1 MSNLLVIVNLIGLF
15 FIDLFM
21 QSGINITHDM
31 PATMEPGSQ
40 VKVTMNVEKG
50 ALGGFAKL
58 QIDLPDG
65 LTATLVEGKGASFT
79 FDDQKAKF
87 IWMSL
92 PTSPSFRVSFTLAA
106 SATVNGKL
114 PISGRFSYIEDNERK
129 TQELPPTVIDLG
141 GAGSLAQAPP
151 TTTTAPATT
160 EVTGPE
166 QPEAATPEPVASAP
180 AEVVAPTAAP
190 VSEPM
195 VPASQGAGNV
205 SAVRTISM
213 VSDTELLVEV
223 VVNKGS
229 IRGFGKLQES
239 LPAGFTAMEKNNAEA
254 IFTAQDRIVK
264 FVWLNL
270 PASNEVKVT
279 YKLRSNTTIP
289 GEHQVN
295 GEFGYLLN
303 DETQKATLGSTP
315 FSVGADAWATF
326 LAQQKAKEMAAI
338 VINAS
343 EQDAED
349 TELNASSREAA
360 AEQPTTRETT
370 AAPTKTE
377 EAVAQK
383 PVKKGI
389 PAPETGVTYK
399 VQITAAHREVGTEYF
414 TARHHFSG
422 DFGIERHEGWI
433 KYTTG
438 RYAEYRQARDQRQAF
453 VSAGHNF
460 PGPFVT
466 AYNNG
471 ERITV
476 QEALMISRQSWVQ

>member
-21 QSGINITHDM
+21 QSGINITHDL
-31 PATMEPGSQ
+31 PATMQPGSQ

-65 LTATLVEGKGASFT
+65 MTATLVDGKGASFT

-92 PTSPSFRVSFTLAA
+92 PTSPSFRVSFTLTA
-106 SATVNGKL
+106 SATVSGKM
-114 PISGRFSYIEDNERK
+114 PVSGRFSYIEDNERK

-141 GAGSLAQAPP
+141 GGGAIAQDVVPP
-151 TTTTAPATT
+151 TTTTSTAVDDPVQAEPAST
-160 EVTGPE
+160 
-166 QPEAATPEPVASAP
+166 EPVATAP
-180 AEVVAPTAAP
+180 VEVPATAPT
-190 VSEPM
+190 STDTPM
-195 VPASQGAGNV
+195 IPASQGAGNV
-205 SAVRTISM
+205 SAVRTITM
-213 VSDTELLVEV
+213 VSETELLVEV
-223 VVNKGS
+223 VVNKGN

-239 LPAGFTAMEKNNAEA
+239 LPAGFTAIEKNNAEA

-270 PASNEVKVT
+270 PAGNEVKVI
-279 YKLRSNTTIP
+279 YKLRSTSNIP

-303 DETQKATLGSTP
+303 DETQKATLGSTR
-315 FSVGADAWATF
+315 FAIGADAWAAHQAR
-326 LAQQKAKEMAAI
+326 LKAKELEAL
-338 VINAS
+338 VINANS
-343 EQDAED
+343 QAAND
-349 TELNASSREAA
+349 TELNSPEKENAAQTGDPNPSTPEA
-360 AEQPTTRETT
+360 
-370 AAPTKTE
+370 KTVE
-377 EAVAQK
+377 PVAQR
-383 PVKKGI
+383 PLRQAV

-399 VQITAAHREVGTEYF
+399 VQITAAHREVGSEYF
-414 TARHHFSG
+414 AGRHRYRG

-438 RYAEYRQARDQRQAF
+438 RYSEYRQARDQRQAF

-476 QEALMISRQSWVQ
+476 QEALMISRQNWVQ

>member
-21 QSGINITHDM
+21 QSGINITHDL
-31 PATMEPGSQ
+31 PSTMQPGSQ

-58 QIDLPDG
+58 QIDLPEG
-65 LTATLVEGKGASFT
+65 MTATLLDGKGASFT

-92 PTSPSFRVSFTLAA
+92 PTASSFRVSFTLTA
-106 SATVNGKL
+106 SATVSGKM

-129 TQELPPTVIDLG
+129 TQELPPTVVDLG
-141 GAGSLAQAPP
+141 GGSAVAQEAVPP
-151 TTTTAPATT
+151 VGSPATEVVEPAEETASAEPVVTTPIEVPAITTTTDAP
-160 EVTGPE
+160 
-166 QPEAATPEPVASAP
+166 
-180 AEVVAPTAAP
+180 
-190 VSEPM
+190 M
-195 VPASQGAGNV
+195 IPASQGAGNV
-205 SAVRTISM
+205 SAVRTITM
-213 VSDTELLVEV
+213 VSETELLVEV
-223 VVNKGS
+223 LVNKGS

-270 PASNEVKVT
+270 PAGNEVKVT
-279 YKLRSNTTIP
+279 YKLRSNSTIT

-303 DETQKATLGSTP
+303 DETQKATLGSTR
-315 FSVGADAWATF
+315 FAVGADAWAAHQAR
-326 LAQQKAKEMAAI
+326 LKAKELEAL
-338 VINAS
+338 VINANSQDVNDTDLNSAAQENAAQAS
-343 EQDAED
+343 EPA
-349 TELNASSREAA
+349 
-360 AEQPTTRETT
+360 PTTTT
-370 AAPTKTE
+370 TRSEAP
-377 EAVAQK
+377 VAQRQARQS
-383 PVKKGI
+383 V
-389 PAPETGVTYK
+389 PAPETGVTFK
-399 VQITAAHREVGTEYF
+399 VQITAAHREVGSDYF
-414 TARHHFSG
+414 AGRHRFHG
-422 DFGIERHEGWI
+422 EFGIERHEGWI

-438 RYAEYRQARDQRQAF
+438 RYSEYRQARDQRQAF

-476 QEALMISRQSWVQ
+476 QEALMISRQNWVQ

>member
-21 QSGINITHDM
+21 QSGINITHDL
-31 PATMEPGSQ
+31 PSTMQPGSQ

-58 QIDLPDG
+58 QIDLPEG
-65 LTATLVEGKGASFT
+65 MTATLVDGKGASFT

-92 PTSPSFRVSFTLAA
+92 PMAASFRVSFTLTA
-106 SATVNGKL
+106 SATVSGKM

-129 TQELPPTVIDLG
+129 TQELPPTVVDLG
-141 GAGSLAQAPP
+141 GGSAVAQEALPP
-151 TTTTAPATT
+151 VAAPAT
-160 EVTGPE
+160 EVV
-166 QPEAATPEPVASAP
+166 EPVEETASAEPVDTTPIDAP
-180 AEVVAPTAAP
+180 AITITDAP
-190 VSEPM
+190 M
-195 VPASQGAGNV
+195 IPASQGAGNV
-205 SAVRTISM
+205 SATRTITM
-213 VSDTELLVEV
+213 VSETELLVEV
-223 VVNKGS
+223 LVNKGS

-279 YKLRSNTTIP
+279 YKLRSNATVP
-289 GEHQVN
+289 GDHQVN

-303 DETQKATLGSTP
+303 DETQKATLGSTR
-315 FSVGADAWATF
+315 FAIGADAWAAHQ
-326 LAQQKAKEMAAI
+326 AQLKAKELEAL
-338 VINAS
+338 VINANS
-343 EQDAED
+343 QDASD
-349 TELNASSREAA
+349 TEMDRTAQESASQPGEPNNSAA
-360 AEQPTTRETT
+360 ATRMED
-370 AAPTKTE
+370 P
-377 EAVAQK
+377 VAQR
-383 PVKKGI
+383 PARQNI
-389 PAPETGVTYK
+389 PAPETGITYK
-399 VQITAAHREVGTEYF
+399 VQITAAHREVGSAYF
-414 TARHHFSG
+414 AGRHRYNG

-438 RYAEYRQARDQRQAF
+438 RHAEYRQARDQRQAF

-476 QEALMISRQSWVQ
+476 QEALMITRQNWVQ

>member
-15 FIDLFM
+15 FIELFM

-58 QIDLPDG
+58 QIDLPEG
-65 LTATLVEGKGASFT
+65 LTATLVDGKGASFT

-106 SATVNGKL
+106 SATLSGKL

-141 GAGSLAQAPP
+141 GGGSLAGTVAP
-151 TTTTAPATT
+151 TTAPPATT
-160 EVTGPE
+160 EVAEPVP
-166 QPEAATPEPVASAP
+166 QATVPSEPVASTP
-180 AEVVAPTAAP
+180 VEVAPTTTAP
-190 VSEPM
+190 ISEPM

-205 SAVRTISM
+205 SAVRTITM
-213 VSDTELLVEV
+213 VSETELLVEV

-279 YKLRSNTTIP
+279 YKLRSNTAIA

-303 DETQKATLGSTP
+303 DETQKATLGSTR
-315 FSVGADAWATF
+315 FSIGADAWASF
-326 LAQQKAKEMAAI
+326 QAEQKAKELEALATKA
-338 VINAS
+338 NAQ
-343 EQDAED
+343 EAQD
-349 TELNASSREAA
+349 TGLNTSGK
-360 AEQPTTRETT
+360 ETT
-370 AAPTKTE
+370 APQTATANTAQPPARTE
-377 EAVAQK
+377 QPVAQHQ
-383 PVKKGI
+383 VQRGI

-399 VQITAAHREVGTEYF
+399 VQITAAHREVGSEYF
-414 TARHHFSG
+414 VGRHRYNG

-438 RYAEYRQARDQRQAF
+438 RYSEYRQARDQRQAF

-476 QEALMISRQSWVQ
+476 QEALMITRQNWVQ

>member
-21 QSGINITHDM
+21 QSGINITHDL
-31 PATMEPGSQ
+31 PSTMQPGSQ

-58 QIDLPDG
+58 QIDLPEG
-65 LTATLVEGKGASFT
+65 MTATLLDGKGASFT

-92 PTSPSFRVSFTLAA
+92 PTASSFRVSFTLTA
-106 SATVNGKL
+106 SATVSGKM

-129 TQELPPTVIDLG
+129 TQELPPTVVDLG
-141 GAGSLAQAPP
+141 GGSAVAQEAVPP
-151 TTTTAPATT
+151 VGSPATEVVEPAEETASAEPVVTTPIEVPAITTTTDAP
-160 EVTGPE
+160 
-166 QPEAATPEPVASAP
+166 
-180 AEVVAPTAAP
+180 
-190 VSEPM
+190 M
-195 VPASQGAGNV
+195 IPASQGAGNV
-205 SAVRTISM
+205 SAVRTITM
-213 VSDTELLVEV
+213 VSETELLVEV

-239 LPAGFTAMEKNNAEA
+239 LPVGFTAMEKNNAEA

-270 PASNEVKVT
+270 PAGNEVKVT
-279 YKLRSNTTIP
+279 YKLRSNSAIT

-303 DETQKATLGSTP
+303 DETQKATLGSTR
-315 FSVGADAWATF
+315 FAIGADAWAAHQAR
-326 LAQQKAKEMAAI
+326 LKAKELEAL
-338 VINAS
+338 VINANS
-343 EQDAED
+343 QDAND
-349 TELNASSREAA
+349 TDLNNAA
-360 AEQPTTRETT
+360 QENAAQTSEPAPTNTT
-370 AAPTKTE
+370 AKSEAP
-377 EAVAQK
+377 VAQRQ
-383 PVKKGI
+383 VRQSV
-389 PAPETGVTYK
+389 PAPESGVTFK
-399 VQITAAHREVGTEYF
+399 VQITAAHREVGSDYF
-414 TARHHFSG
+414 AGRHRFHG
-422 DFGIERHEGWI
+422 EFGIERHEGWI

-438 RYAEYRQARDQRQAF
+438 RYSEYRQARDQRQAF

-476 QEALMISRQSWVQ
+476 QEALMISRQNWVQ

>member
-21 QSGINITHDM
+21 QSGINITHDL
-31 PATMEPGSQ
+31 PSTMQPGSQ

-58 QIDLPDG
+58 QIDLPEG
-65 LTATLVEGKGASFT
+65 MTATLLDGKGASFT

-92 PTSPSFRVSFTLAA
+92 PTASSFRVSFTLTA
-106 SATVNGKL
+106 SATVSGKM

-129 TQELPPTVIDLG
+129 TQELPPTVVDLG
-141 GAGSLAQAPP
+141 GGPAVAQEAVPPVGSPATEVVEPAEETASAEPVVTTP
-151 TTTTAPATT
+151 IEVPAITTTTDAP
-160 EVTGPE
+160 
-166 QPEAATPEPVASAP
+166 
-180 AEVVAPTAAP
+180 
-190 VSEPM
+190 M
-195 VPASQGAGNV
+195 IPASQGAGNV
-205 SAVRTISM
+205 SAVRTITM
-213 VSDTELLVEV
+213 VSETELLVEV

-239 LPAGFTAMEKNNAEA
+239 LPVGFTAMEKNNAEA

-270 PASNEVKVT
+270 PAGNEVKVT
-279 YKLRSNTTIP
+279 YKLRSNSAIT

-303 DETQKATLGSTP
+303 DETQKATLGSTR
-315 FSVGADAWATF
+315 FAIGADAWAAHQAR
-326 LAQQKAKEMAAI
+326 LKAKELEAL
-338 VINAS
+338 VINANS
-343 EQDAED
+343 QDAND
-349 TELNASSREAA
+349 TDLNNAA
-360 AEQPTTRETT
+360 QENAAQTSEPAPTNTT
-370 AAPTKTE
+370 AKSEAP
-377 EAVAQK
+377 VAQRQ
-383 PVKKGI
+383 VRQSV
-389 PAPETGVTYK
+389 PAPESGVTFK
-399 VQITAAHREVGTEYF
+399 VQITAAHREVGSDYF
-414 TARHHFSG
+414 AGRHRFHG
-422 DFGIERHEGWI
+422 EFGIERHEGWI

-438 RYAEYRQARDQRQAF
+438 RYSEYRQARDQRQAF

-476 QEALMISRQSWVQ
+476 QEALMISRQNWVQ

>member
-21 QSGINITHDM
+21 QSGINITHDL
-31 PATMEPGSQ
+31 PSTMQPGSQ

-65 LTATLVEGKGASFT
+65 MTATLVDGKGASFT

-92 PTSPSFRVSFTLAA
+92 PTSPSFRVSFTLTA
-106 SATVNGKL
+106 SATVSGKM

-129 TQELPPTVIDLG
+129 TQELPPTVVDLG
-141 GAGSLAQAPP
+141 GASAVAQ
-151 TTTTAPATT
+151 
-160 EVTGPE
+160 
-166 QPEAATPEPVASAP
+166 EAVPPVASPATEVIEPAQESASAEPVVSTPVEVPASATTADAP
-180 AEVVAPTAAP
+180 
-190 VSEPM
+190 M
-195 VPASQGAGNV
+195 IPASQGAGNV
-205 SAVRTISM
+205 SAVRTITM
-213 VSDTELLVEV
+213 VSETELLVEV
-223 VVNKGS
+223 VVNKGN

-270 PASNEVKVT
+270 PAGNEVKVT
-279 YKLRSNTTIP
+279 YKLRSNETMP

-303 DETQKATLGSTP
+303 DETQKATLGSTR
-315 FSVGADAWATF
+315 FAIGADAWAAHQAR
-326 LAQQKAKEMAAI
+326 LKAKELDAL
-338 VINAS
+338 VINANSQEASDPDLNSAGQEQAAQTS
-343 EQDAED
+343 EPA
-349 TELNASSREAA
+349 
-360 AEQPTTRETT
+360 PTTTT
-370 AAPTKTE
+370 AKSEAP
-377 EAVAQK
+377 VAQRQ
-383 PVKKGI
+383 VRQSV
-389 PAPETGVTYK
+389 PAPENGVTFK
-399 VQITAAHREVGTEYF
+399 VQITAAHREVGSEYF
-414 TARHHFSG
+414 AGRHRFHG
-422 DFGIERHEGWI
+422 EFGIERHEGWI

-438 RYAEYRQARDQRQAF
+438 RYSEYRQARDQRQAF

-476 QEALMISRQSWVQ
+476 QEALMISRQNWVQ